1 MPPTIPKY
9 NTQTEEQVITPTE
22 IPAVKLDEN
31 LKAELLSQIQEE
43 SMVVVHCSYK
53 ADVEIGIRIWNST
66 VLIDQQSGERSRM
79 LHAFDITVAP
89 MWMVVEVGTTAR
101 FTLIFTP
108 LPKTCDFFTL
118 YEDIP
123 EPNGFEIKNIKR
135 NKSDV
140 YHVKIV

>member
-1 MPPTIPKY
+1 MLPRIPQY
-9 NTQTEEQVITPTE
+9 NTHPDEQVIAPTTV
-22 IPAVKLDEN
+22 PAVNLDEG
-31 LKAELLSQIQEE
+31 LKDELLAQIQEE

-53 ADVEIGIRIWNST
+53 ADIEIGIRIWNST

-89 MWMVVEVGTTAR
+89 MWMLVEAGTTAR
-101 FTLIFTP
+101 FTLIFSP
-108 LPKTCDFFTL
+108 LPKTCEVFTL

-123 EPNGFEIKNIKR
+123 EPNGFDIKDIKR

-140 YHVKIV
+140 YQVKIL